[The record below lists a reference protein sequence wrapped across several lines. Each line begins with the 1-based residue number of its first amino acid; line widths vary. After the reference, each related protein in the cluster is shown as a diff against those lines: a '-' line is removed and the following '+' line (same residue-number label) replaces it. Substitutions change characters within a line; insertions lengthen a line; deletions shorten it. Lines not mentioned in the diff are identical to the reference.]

1 MKGQQKAIAVL
12 GDFVIRTESAVV
24 SITTIAD
31 TKDVRI
37 DLIPFSRKDL
47 RYMVRKPISSESC
60 CFNLEKTQK
69 AQ

>member
-1 MKGQQKAIAVL
+1 MVGVYQDILQMFAIIA
-12 GDFVIRTESAVV
+12 
-24 SITTIAD
+24 IAD

-37 DLIPFSRKDL
+37 DLISSSRKDL
-47 RYMVRKPISSESC
+47 RYMVRKPTSTESC

>member
-1 MKGQQKAIAVL
+1 MKGQQKAITLL
-12 GDFVIRTESAVV
+12 GGFISEQRLQMFA
-24 SITTIAD
+24 ITAIAG

-37 DLIPFSRKDL
+37 DLISSSRKDL
-47 RYMVRKPISSESC
+47 RYMVKKSTFTENC